1 MEKLKTKK
9 EVSCGAIL
17 YATIG
22 NEISVLFL
30 EQDNAHYK
38 RTGSE
43 AKKVVIDIGPS
54 GHKEKN
60 ETDEATAR
68 REIYEETGLKG
79 LSFDKGFRF
88 DLKYEFDAKDDN
100 GEDTHIMK
108 TRRFWCA
115 RLPSGYEKLIH
126 ISPEHKRYFMEP
138 ISKAINM
145 KELEDS
151 KKEALRS
158 FRDYITKVKRR

>member
-1 MEKLKTKK
+1 MEKIRTKR
-9 EVSCGAIL
+9 EISCGAIL
-17 YATIG
+17 YAPSG
-22 NEISVLFL
+22 NGIDVLLL

-60 ETDEATAR
+60 ETDEAAAR

-79 LSFDKGFRF
+79 LNFGRGFRF
-88 DLKYEFDAKDDN
+88 DLKYEFDATDDN
-100 GEDTHIMK
+100 GEDVHIMK
-108 TRRFWCA
+108 TRRYWCA
-115 RLPSGYEKLIH
+115 RLPEGYEKRIH
-126 ISPEHKRYFMEP
+126 ISPEHKRYLLEP
-138 ISKAINM
+138 IDKAIKM

-151 KKEALRS
+151 KKEALES
-158 FRDYITKVKRR
+158 LKSYITKVKRR